1 MGRNMNKVI
10 EVSEEGAYALVE
22 PGVTYADLYAYLV
35 EKKLDHKLWIDTPDL
50 GGGSVLG
57 NAVERGVGYT
67 PYGGKLSPKMLI
79 FLRCSF
85 DWLVQIIS

>member
-10 EVSEEGAYALVE
+10 EVSESGAYALVE

-35 EKKLDHKLWIDTPDL
+35 EHKLDQKLWIDTPDL

-57 NAVERGVGYT
+57 NAMERGVGYT
-67 PYGGKLSPKMLI
+67 PYGGMLRRSEEELLSDI
-79 FLRCSF
+79 DTF
-85 DWLVQIIS
+85 